1 MKGSGPGSTLP
12 EKGRGTTEVRPDL
25 MARSLL
31 LVTSQLRVKVGLL
44 DLQKAPE

>member
-25 MARSLL
+25 TAMLALQLLVSLL
-31 LVTSQLRVKVGLL
+31 LELVSLL
-44 DLQKAPE
+44 DL